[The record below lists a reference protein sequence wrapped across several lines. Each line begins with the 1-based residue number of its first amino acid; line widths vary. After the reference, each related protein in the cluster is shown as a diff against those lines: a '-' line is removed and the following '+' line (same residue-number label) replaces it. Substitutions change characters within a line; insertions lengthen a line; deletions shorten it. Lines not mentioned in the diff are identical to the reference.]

1 MKPHP
6 VVQAG
11 LAALVAAGYVAPAS
25 AQLNLYEG
33 ITAGV
38 AYTADF
44 ANIVAG
50 GVERGSSYLDNVDLT
65 ASLELETLLRWK
77 GATAFFYVLGN
88 NGSSPS
94 ELAGDL
100 QTLSNLDAPDTW
112 KLYEGWIEQELASGR
127 LSLKAGLYDLN
138 SEFDVIET
146 GSVFMNSSHGI
157 GPDFSQTGENGPS
170 IFPTTSL
177 AMRVRASLG
186 EFVQFSVAALD
197 AVPGAVDDP
206 GGTHV
211 SWTREEGLL
220 ITSEFAFYTMPDGEE
235 GGGKIALGG
244 YFYTSKTDHL
254 QAAPA
259 AGATPTSRNHGMYVL
274 GERPLYRTGEG
285 GGLSGFFRAG
295 VADTDLN
302 QIGTYLGAGLV
313 YTGPFRSG
321 EPDQLGLA
329 VGHARNGSVFID
341 SESSQGRSNDKAETA
356 IELAYSAPLTDWL
369 TVQPDVQYIINPGTD
384 PNLDNALVLSVRT
397 TIAF

>member
-1 MKPHP
+1 MKLHP
-6 VVQAG
+6 VIQAG
-11 LAALVAAGYVAPAS
+11 LAALVAACYVAPAS
-25 AQLNLYEG
+25 SQLNLYEG
-33 ITAGV
+33 ITV
-38 AYTADF
+38 EFAYTADF

-50 GVERGSSYLDNVDLT
+50 GAERGFSYLDNVDLK
-65 ASLELETLLRWK
+65 ASLALGTVLGWE

-112 KLYEGWIEQELASGR
+112 KLYEAWLEQELASGR

-146 GSVFMNSSHGI
+146 GGLFMNSSHGI
-157 GPDFSQTGENGPS
+157 GPDLSQTGENGPS

-177 AMRVRASLG
+177 AMRVRASLS
-186 EFVQFSVAALD
+186 ESVQFSVAALD
-197 AVPGAVDDP
+197 AVPGDVGDP

-211 SWTREEGLL
+211 SWTGEEGLL
-220 ITSEFAFYTMPDGEE
+220 IASEFAFYTARDGEE
-235 GGGKIALGG
+235 GGTKIALGA
-244 YFYTSKTDHL
+244 YFYTSQTDRL

-259 AGATPTSRNHGMYVL
+259 SGATPTSKNHGMYVL
-274 GERPLYRTGEG
+274 GERSLYRTGEG
-285 GGLSGFFRAG
+285 RGLSGFFRAG

-302 QIGTYLGAGLV
+302 QIGTYLGTGLV
-313 YTGPFRSG
+313 YTGLFRFG

-356 IELAYSAPLTDWL
+356 IELAYSAPLTQWL

-397 TIAF
+397 TITF